1 MTMQLFQKPLKKSVG
16 FIASFSLVVSLLSG
30 IPGHAQATTRPAAKD
45 LGTSAVPLTQAPFL
59 FYFPYGSTV
68 SDIDV
73 QGQAA
78 TATLTNSTNP
88 GMAPAF
94 EFVPAENL
102 DIFNGDPNR
111 LAGEATPAGPTAAG
125 CKVFATETTPLTPK
139 YTLPASFF
147 TATGM
152 NKYGLQTAKSTA
164 ASSTTFKQK
173 SSGCMG
179 FRLKVSANAKA
190 GDQTKITFDEDGG
203 LSVSYQEAQRPAIQ
217 TATLTVSAPVVASSS
232 SVVSSLMSSSKS
244 SSSVMMYSSVMSSS
258 VSSSP
263 MSSSKSSVS
272 VDPCKLG
279 SYFDIFG
286 GIQVRADG
294 TTTTTTT
301 PATTTTT
308 PGTTTTTTM
317 PGTTTTTPAA
327 GGPVGTNSS
336 CNAIV
341 TTKTV
346 TTGGFE
352 TAVVI
357 GILALLGG
365 GAVMYKTR
373 KREVKVDIG
382 SK

>member
-1 MTMQLFQKPLKKSVG
+1 M
-16 FIASFSLVVSLLSG
+16 
-30 IPGHAQATTRPAAKD
+30 
-45 LGTSAVPLTQAPFL
+45 
-59 FYFPYGSTV
+59 

-73 QGQAA
+73 QTQAA
-78 TATLTNSTNP
+78 TATLTNATNP

-203 LSVSYQEAQRPAIQ
+203 LSTSYQEAQRPAIQ

-232 SVVSSLMSSSKS
+232 SLVSSLMSSSKS
-244 SSSVMMYSSVMSSS
+244 SSSVMSSSVMSSS

-286 GIQVRADG
+286 GIQARADG
-294 TTTTTTT
+294 TTTT

-308 PGTTTTTTM
+308 PGTTTTTTT

-336 CNAIV
+336 CNTIV